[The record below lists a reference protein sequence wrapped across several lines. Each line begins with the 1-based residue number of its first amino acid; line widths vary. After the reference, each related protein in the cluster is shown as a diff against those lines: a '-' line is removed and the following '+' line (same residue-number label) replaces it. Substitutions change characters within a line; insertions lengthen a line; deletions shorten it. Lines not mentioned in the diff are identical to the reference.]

1 MNKTFNNSDRVTK
14 DLGKKPREVIHLNLA
29 SGEQLPHTAN
39 TSNGA
44 LGKST
49 AR

>member
-29 SGEQLPHTAN
+29 SGEQLPTAN
-39 TSNGA
+39 TSNGT